1 MNNLLETTVGSIVA
15 QDYRTSTVF
24 TSHGI
29 DFCCKGGQSLA
40 EACARRGLDL
50 ATVEEELRR
59 AMGTA
64 APSTDDPAT
73 WTLTALI
80 EHIERV
86 HHRYVAERM
95 PVLAQY
101 VDKLAR
107 VHGERHPELL
117 DLSAEFHA
125 CIAALTAHMK
135 KEELVLFPYVAQLEK
150 AHGHGVP
157 PPRPHFG
164 TVANPIRMMEHEHV
178 GEGER
183 FERIKAITQG
193 YTVPPDGCATWSV
206 TMDLL
211 REFEA
216 DLHRHIHLENN
227 ILFPRALAMEAQL
240 NAPRTA

>member
-1 MNNLLETTVGSIVA
+1 MNNLLENTVGSIVA
-15 QDYRTSTVF
+15 QDYRTSAIF
-24 TSHGI
+24 TGLGI
-29 DFCCKGGQSLA
+29 DFCCKGGVSLS
-40 EACARRGLDL
+40 EACARRGLDP
-50 ATVEEELRR
+50 AAVEQELRS
-59 AMGTA
+59 AMATTP
-64 APSTDDPAT
+64 PSADDPAT
-73 WTLTALI
+73 WSLARLI

-117 DLSAEFHA
+117 DLSTEFHA

-135 KEELVLFPYVAQLEK
+135 KEELILFPYVAQLEK
-150 AHGHGVP
+150 AHAHGVP

-164 TVANPIRMMEHEHV
+164 TVANPIRMMEHEHT

-183 FERIKAITQG
+183 FERIKRITNG
-193 YTVPPDGCATWSV
+193 YTVPSDGCATWSV
-206 TMDLL
+206 TMELL
-211 REFEA
+211 REFEN

-227 ILFPRALAMEAQL
+227 ILFLRAQALEAQF
-240 NAPRTA
+240 NAPHTA